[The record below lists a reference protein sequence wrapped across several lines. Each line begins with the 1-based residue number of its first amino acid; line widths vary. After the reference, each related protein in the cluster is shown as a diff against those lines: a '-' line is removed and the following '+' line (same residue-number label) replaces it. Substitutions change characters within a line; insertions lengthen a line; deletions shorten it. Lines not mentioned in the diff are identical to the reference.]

1 MYVGSDEITKEGT
14 MSEEITPE
22 IDPREE
28 QHPAYEAINW
38 NNADS
43 FDLEVW
49 QKLVSNFWLPEKV
62 PLSNDMKTWAT
73 LTEAEKTL
81 VLHVFTGLTMLDT
94 IQSRFG
100 ALSIMRD
107 ATSLT
112 EEAVYTNI
120 AFMESVHAKSYSS
133 IFSTLSNTKDINES
147 FRWAKDNE
155 FLRKKEA
162 IIMSYYKDTTHPLAA
177 HRRKIASTLLESFLF
192 YSGFYLPLYLSS
204 RAKLTN
210 TADLIKLIIRD
221 EAVHGY
227 YIGKKYQET
236 LVGLSDA
243 EKDELKDFTITLLLE
258 LYGNEVR
265 YTQDLYENFGLSE
278 EVTNFLK
285 YNANKALSNL
295 GYDPLFPSPEVPAPI
310 TTQLSPGSETHDF
323 FSGQGSSYA
332 SAVREELDE
341 DEWDF

>member
-1 MYVGSDEITKEGT
+1 

-22 IDPREE
+22 FEPREE
-28 QHPAYEAINW
+28 MHPSYEAINW
-38 NNADS
+38 NS
-43 FDLEVW
+43 QPEFDLAVW
-49 QKLVSNFWLPEKV
+49 QKLVTNFWLPEKV
-62 PLSNDMKTWAT
+62 PLSNDKKTWET
-73 LTEAEKTL
+73 LSDAEKNL

-107 ATSLT
+107 ATSLA

-133 IFSTLSNTKDINES
+133 IFSTLSNTKDINDS
-147 FRWAKDNE
+147 FRWARENE

-177 HRRKIASTLLESFLF
+177 QRRKIASTLLESFLF

-221 EAVHGY
+221 EGVHGV
-227 YIGKKYQET
+227 YIGKKYQDSIVDLPQEQK
-236 LVGLSDA
+236 
-243 EKDELKDFTITLLLE
+243 EELKKFTTKLLLE

-265 YTQDLYENFGLSE
+265 YTQELYDEFGLSE
-278 EVTNFLK
+278 EVINFLK
-285 YNANKALSNL
+285 YNANKALANL
-295 GYDPLFPSPEVPAPI
+295 GYDYLFPDPEVSGAI
-310 TTQLSPGSETHDF
+310 TNQLSGQETHDF
-323 FSGQGSSYA
+323 FSGSGASYTTA
-332 SAVREELDE
+332 IREELAE
-341 DEWDF
+341 DDWDF

>member
-1 MYVGSDEITKEGT
+1 MSKWQTIIEEGK
-14 MSEEITPE
+14 MSEEVTPE

-28 QHPAYEAINW
+28 QHPSYEAINW

-43 FDLEVW
+43 FDLMVW

-62 PLSNDMKTWAT
+62 PLSNDKKSWET
-73 LTEAEKTL
+73 LTEEEKNL

-107 ATSLT
+107 ATSLA

-133 IFSTLSNTKDINES
+133 IFSTLSSTKDINES

-177 HRRKIASTLLESFLF
+177 YRRKIASTLLESFLF
-192 YSGFYLPLYLSS
+192 YSGFYLPLYMAS

-227 YIGKKYQET
+227 YIGKKYQDTVAT
-236 LVGLSDA
+236 LPQ
-243 EKDELKDFTITLLLE
+243 EQKDELKKFTVKLLLE

-265 YTQDLYENFGLSE
+265 YTQDLYDEFGLSE
-278 EVTNFLK
+278 EVTSFLK
-285 YNANKALSNL
+285 FNANKALANL
-295 GYDPLFPSPEVPAPI
+295 GYDPLFPDVEESAI
-310 TTQLSPGSETHDF
+310 TTQLNPGSETHDF

-332 SAVREELDE
+332 SATREELEEND
-341 DEWDF
+341 WDF